1 MAGGAILAAIEG
13 LNVVLMRVLMPLL
26 EKQQA
31 EAGVEIDRLIP
42 PVDPS
47 RPRVPRT
54 QRKQLWEENPSPSPL
69 YTNNPFAN
77 NNSNP
82 FATTPFPPSSGS
94 SSTGQ
99 WDTPGYRSEPTSS
112 TETTQETKSSWKF
125 W

>member
-13 LNVVLMRVLMPLL
+13 LNVVLMRVLMPLM
-26 EKQQA
+26 EKQQV

-77 NNSNP
+77 NNNSNP
-82 FATTPFPPSSGS
+82 FATPFPPSSGS
-94 SSTGQ
+94 GSTGQ
-99 WDTPGYRSEPTSS
+99 WDTPGYRSESTSS
-112 TETTQETKSSWKF
+112 PDNTQEPKSSWKC

>member
-1 MAGGAILAAIEG
+1 
-13 LNVVLMRVLMPLL
+13 MPLL

-42 PVDPS
+42 PADPS

-69 YTNNPFAN
+69 LSNNNPFAN

-82 FATTPFPPSSGS
+82 FATPTPFPPSSGS
-94 SSTGQ
+94 SSSTGQ
-99 WDTPGYRSEPTSS
+99 WDTPGFRSEPTSS
-112 TETTQETKSSWKF
+112 TENAPETKPSSWKF